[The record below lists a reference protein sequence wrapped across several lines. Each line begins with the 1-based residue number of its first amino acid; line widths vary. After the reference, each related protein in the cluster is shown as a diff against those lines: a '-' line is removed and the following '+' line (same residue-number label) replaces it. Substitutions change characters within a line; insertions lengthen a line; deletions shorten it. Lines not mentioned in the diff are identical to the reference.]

1 MEIVK
6 ATKLRKAAET
16 ITIMLL
22 AAIASAF
29 LPAHAQ
35 QKGKIGDLVTFK
47 DGSKGVLVQVDRSGE
62 SGWAVAL
69 QDAGTAKWA
78 ENQEDDTKALNKTA
92 LERRWSLNDIHEL
105 LADTAG
111 YAATKAIRE
120 AANEDHNKYPA
131 AFVVDFKNG
140 WFLPT
145 AGQMFS
151 LFAMEPFIKK
161 TIVDNGGKLPEGDY
175 WTSTPKDKRTAWF
188 LACQLGIFDDND
200 GFKMEK
206 EHFVRAMHRWQADKN
221 VETFTLT
228 FDGNGA
234 TEGSMQSMS
243 VEVGHSITLLTNTF
257 KRDGYEFLGWSE
269 TQGAAAPAYTDGQTG
284 VALAGK
290 SNETITLYAVWK
302 NKLQATFTL
311 AFDGN
316 GATEGTM
323 QSRSVAVG
331 ESITLPTNTFKR
343 DGYEFLGWSET
354 QGAAAPAYTDG
365 QADVALPGKSN
376 ETITLY
382 AVWKEQLQTTFTLT
396 FDGNGATE
404 GTMQSKSVAVG
415 ASITLPANTFKR
427 EGYEFLGWSR
437 VQGAAAPAYT
447 DGQDGVAL
455 AGKSNETITL
465 YAVWKKKLQATF
477 TIAFDGSGATEGSM
491 QSMSVAV
498 GDSITL
504 PTNTFKREG
513 YEFLGWSRVQGA
525 AAPAYTDGQ
534 DGVALAGKSNETIT
548 LYAVWKKLPSTAVES
563 LALASAQIVSN
574 PFEERLTIVGTET
587 AIRVEVYSILGTQLY
602 SASLHG
608 EEKLEIATGEWSSG
622 VYLIKLEATDGIRLI
637 RAVKR

>member
-69 QDAGTAKWA
+69 QDAGTAAWA
-78 ENQEDDTKALNKTA
+78 KESWDEDTKALNKTA
-92 LERRWSLNDIHEL
+92 PEKRSLNDIHEL

-111 YAATKAIRE
+111 YAATEAIRK
-120 AANEDHNKYPA
+120 AANGASDKYPA
-131 AFVVDFKNG
+131 AFAVDFDNG

-161 TIVDNGGKLPEGDY
+161 TIEENGGKLPEGNY
-175 WTSTPKDKRTAWF
+175 WTSTPKNQRIAWF
-188 LACQLGIFDDND
+188 LGCQLGIFDDKDD
-200 GFKMEK
+200 GGKTK
-206 EHFVRAMHRWQADKN
+206 TLFVRAMHRWQADKN
-221 VETFTLT
+221 VETFTL
-228 FDGNGA
+228 
-234 TEGSMQSMS
+234 
-243 VEVGHSITLLTNTF
+243 
-257 KRDGYEFLGWSE
+257 
-269 TQGAAAPAYTDGQTG
+269 
-284 VALAGK
+284 
-290 SNETITLYAVWK
+290 
-302 NKLQATFTL
+302 

-316 GATEGTM
+316 EATEGTM
-323 QSRSVAVG
+323 QNMSVAVG
-331 ESITLPTNTFKR
+331 TSIALPANTFKR
-343 DGYEFLGWSET
+343 NGYEFLGWSET

-365 QADVALPGKSN
+365 QANVALP
-376 ETITLY
+376 
-382 AVWKEQLQTTFTLT
+382 
-396 FDGNGATE
+396 
-404 GTMQSKSVAVG
+404 
-415 ASITLPANTFKR
+415 
-427 EGYEFLGWSR
+427 
-437 VQGAAAPAYT
+437 
-447 DGQDGVAL
+447 
-455 AGKSNETITL
+455 GKSNETITL

-534 DGVALAGKSNETIT
+534 AGVALAGKSNETIT

-574 PFEERLTIVGTET
+574 PFEERLTIAGTET
-587 AIRVEVYSILGTQLY
+587 AIRIEVYSILGTQLY

-622 VYLIKLEATDGIRLI
+622 VYLVKLEATDGIRLI

>member
-269 TQGAAAPAYTDGQTG
+269 TQGAAAPAYTDGQ
-284 VALAGK
+284 
-290 SNETITLYAVWK
+290 
-302 NKLQATFTL
+302 
-311 AFDGN
+311 
-316 GATEGTM
+316 
-323 QSRSVAVG
+323 
-331 ESITLPTNTFKR
+331 
-343 DGYEFLGWSET
+343 
-354 QGAAAPAYTDG
+354 
-365 QADVALPGKSN
+365 AD
-376 ETITLY
+376 
-382 AVWKEQLQTTFTLT
+382 
-396 FDGNGATE
+396 
-404 GTMQSKSVAVG
+404 
-415 ASITLPANTFKR
+415 
-427 EGYEFLGWSR
+427 
-437 VQGAAAPAYT
+437 
-447 DGQDGVAL
+447 
-455 AGKSNETITL
+455 
-465 YAVWKKKLQATF
+465 
-477 TIAFDGSGATEGSM
+477 
-491 QSMSVAV
+491 
-498 GDSITL
+498 
-504 PTNTFKREG
+504 
-513 YEFLGWSRVQGA
+513 
-525 AAPAYTDGQ
+525 
-534 DGVALAGKSNETIT
+534 VALAGKSNETIT

>member
-69 QDAGTAKWA
+69 QDAGTAAWA
-78 ENQEDDTKALNKTA
+78 KESWDEDNKALNKTA
-92 LERRWSLNDIHEL
+92 PEKRSLNDIHEL

-111 YAATKAIRE
+111 YAATESIRK
-120 AANEDHNKYPA
+120 AANGESDKYPA
-131 AFVVDFKNG
+131 AFAVDFDNG

-161 TIVDNGGKLPEGDY
+161 TIEENGGKLPEGNY
-175 WTSTPKDKRTAWF
+175 WTSTPKNQRIAWF
-188 LACQLGIFDDND
+188 LGCQLGIFDDKDD
-200 GFKMEK
+200 GGKTK
-206 EHFVRAMHRWQADKN
+206 TLFVRTMHRWQADKN
-221 VETFTLT
+221 VETFTLA

-243 VEVGHSITLLTNTF
+243 VAVGTSIALPANTF
-257 KRDGYEFLGWSE
+257 KRNGYEFLGWSE
-269 TQGAAAPAYTDGQTG
+269 AQGAAAPAYTDGQAN
-284 VALAGK
+284 VALPGK

-302 NKLQATFTL
+302 KLQATFTL
-311 AFDGN
+311 AFDGS

-323 QSRSVAVG
+323 QSMSVAVG
-331 ESITLPTNTFKR
+331 AATTLPTNTFKR
-343 DGYEFLGWSET
+343 EGYEFLGWSRV
-354 QGAAAPAYTDG
+354 QGTAAPAYTDG
-365 QADVALPGKSN
+365 QAGVALPGKSN

-382 AVWKEQLQTTFTLT
+382 AVWKELQATFTIA

-404 GTMQSKSVAVG
+404 GTMQSMSVAVG
-415 ASITLPANTFKR
+415 ASIALPANTFKR
-427 EGYEFLGWSR
+427 DGYEFLGWSR

-447 DGQDGVAL
+447 DGQANV
-455 AGKSNETITL
+455 
-465 YAVWKKKLQATF
+465 
-477 TIAFDGSGATEGSM
+477 
-491 QSMSVAV
+491 
-498 GDSITL
+498 TL
-504 PTNTFKREG
+504 P
-513 YEFLGWSRVQGA
+513 
-525 AAPAYTDGQ
+525 GQ
-534 DGVALAGKSNETIT
+534 SNETIT

-574 PFEERLTIVGTET
+574 PFEERLTIAGTET

-622 VYLIKLEATDGIRLI
+622 VYLVKLEATDGIRLI